1 MRQPAGRSCRARFHR
16 RQVPRTFRRGRP
28 ANLFRHTLRAHRL
41 RRTCSRSAASRRKSA
56 RRHRRTYRDRNR
68 CRRSRKAPPFYRS
81 DPAPSADPKS
91 RTSRPAVRLRPTSK
105 NPARAGRI
113 SALRRP
119 AYRPHCVHR
128 RPRRPIVWQYPQP
141 RPRSCPSYCRKDTSH
156 NFVVFGLRQRNSI
169 PTGSSIPD
177 FRGFG
182 AAG

>member
-41 RRTCSRSAASRRKSA
+41 RRTCSRSAASRRNQPDGIAERIGIGTAVAAAEK
-56 RRHRRTYRDRNR
+56 RHLFTAQILRLQLIQKAVPVVLQFACAPRRRTQHEQVV
-68 CRRSRKAPPFYRS
+68 F
-81 DPAPSADPKS
+81 
-91 RTSRPAVRLRPTSK
+91 LHF
-105 NPARAGRI
+105 AGRRI
-113 SALRRP
+113 GHIVYIGVRDAQLFGNIRSHGLGRA
-119 AYRPHCVHR
+119 HR
-128 RPRRPIVWQYPQP
+128 TAE
-141 RPRSCPSYCRKDTSH
+141 KDTSH